1 MAKKNNVLF
10 QIDIRVFMKEH
21 FVAAKTRI
29 EMNSKLKLLLAI
41 NHINFRIY
49 ANRCAAQTYQMRA

>member
-1 MAKKNNVLF
+1 MVKKCFANQYQSVHERGFHSRENC
-10 QIDIRVFMKEH
+10 
-21 FVAAKTRI
+21 I

-49 ANRCAAQTYQMRA
+49 ANRCAAQTYQMRERKS